1 MGKKIFSAALALLLV
16 AATALSAMA
25 QEDPDELDL
34 DQELPAAIP
43 VISIAD
49 SMPARSAI
57 LMDQGSGQILYE
69 QNPDEQLP
77 PASVTKVMTLLL
89 VMEAIESGKI
99 ALTDTVTTSENAAGM
114 GGSQIWLKVS
124 EQMSVNDL
132 LKAVAIS
139 SANDAS
145 VALGEHIA
153 GSEDAFID
161 MMNRRAVELGMEN
174 THFMNCTG
182 LDAEGHL
189 TTARD
194 IALMSRE
201 LIRHPLVSEYSTVW
215 MDSLRNGETELVN
228 TNRLVRFYKGATG
241 LKTGTTN
248 GAGSC
253 LSATAT
259 RDSLSL
265 IAVVM
270 GCPTSDER
278 FASAKGL
285 LDYGFANFTTVTP
298 PPVDDQLMPVRV
310 LRGVKDAV
318 TPVYTPPAPIL
329 VDKMYEGSLTQ
340 QVTLSDDVK
349 APVDAGQ
356 VLGMV
361 EVLVNDKV
369 VGSYPLVAGN
379 DVEAMNFLNAFKTL
393 STALLTMNKAPK
405 PSVTDLPELTDQLA
419 QEPKSGAAAAAAAC
433 GCPVGCLCQDGGTCP
448 GSGGCTGAA

>member
-1 MGKKIFSAALALLLV
+1 
-16 AATALSAMA
+16 
-25 QEDPDELDL
+25 
-34 DQELPAAIP
+34 
-43 VISIAD
+43 
-49 SMPARSAI
+49 
-57 LMDQGSGQILYE
+57 
-69 QNPDEQLP
+69 
-77 PASVTKVMTLLL
+77 
-89 VMEAIESGKI
+89 
-99 ALTDTVTTSENAAGM
+99 
-114 GGSQIWLKVS
+114 
-124 EQMSVNDL
+124 
-132 LKAVAIS
+132 
-139 SANDAS
+139 
-145 VALGEHIA
+145 
-153 GSEDAFID
+153 
-161 MMNRRAVELGMEN
+161 
-174 THFMNCTG
+174 
-182 LDAEGHL
+182 
-189 TTARD
+189 
-194 IALMSRE
+194 
-201 LIRHPLVSEYSTVW
+201 
-215 MDSLRNGETELVN
+215 
-228 TNRLVRFYKGATG
+228 VRFYKGATG